1 MPARKPAWQPGKA
14 APPAMYFT
22 VHSRLF
28 VCVGSLWGMGMN
40 DGGVKRGDR
49 EDTGDLEAQHK
60 DGVGRQGSG
69 VRAGDEGPS
78 GAATAVPDAS
88 GTATPSYPLVE
99 HGDAEGYI
107 DDEGEDDKK

>member
-1 MPARKPAWQPGKA
+1 
-14 APPAMYFT
+14 
-22 VHSRLF
+22 
-28 VCVGSLWGMGMN
+28 MGMN

-49 EDTGDLEAQHK
+49 EDTGDLQAQHK

-78 GAATAVPDAS
+78 GAPTAVPSSFGGGDVTI
-88 GTATPSYPLVE
+88 GVTGNTETPSYPLVE

-107 DDEGEDDKK
+107 DEEEQPAEKK

>member
-1 MPARKPAWQPGKA
+1 MRTFTLTQADALPFVGNIILRK
-14 APPAMYFT
+14 
-22 VHSRLF
+22 
-28 VCVGSLWGMGMN
+28 SLTGMGLN

-60 DGVGRQGSG
+60 DGVSRQGSG

-78 GAATAVPDAS
+78 GGATATGRTVA
-88 GTATPSYPLVE
+88 PSYPLVE

-107 DDEGEDDKK
+107 DNEEESAKEK

>member
-1 MPARKPAWQPGKA
+1 MILGRR
-14 APPAMYFT
+14 
-22 VHSRLF
+22 RL
-28 VCVGSLWGMGMN
+28 SGMGMN

-78 GAATAVPDAS
+78 GAATAVPSAFDGGVTIGS
-88 GTATPSYPLVE
+88 TGKTETPSYPLVE

-107 DDEGEDDKK
+107 DEEWETK

>member
-1 MPARKPAWQPGKA
+1 
-14 APPAMYFT
+14 
-22 VHSRLF
+22 
-28 VCVGSLWGMGMN
+28 MGMN

-49 EDTGDLEAQHK
+49 EDTGDLQAQHK

-78 GAATAVPDAS
+78 GAPTAVPSSFDGAVTIGS
-88 GTATPSYPLVE
+88 TGKTATPSYPAVE

-107 DDEGEDDKK
+107 DDENQEPVEKQ